1 MSSNYTREGIVIA
14 ESNLQETSSPTTI
27 ENRSRSSRSR
37 SAATSLPKL
46 QLCPTFSEGVTGGSG
61 CLAGDRCSFAH
72 GAQELLF
79 SARTW
84 PEAFPARHI
93 IRLLRDLLRAPFGRP
108 PTGLWRGLVAE

>member
-1 MSSNYTREGIVIA
+1 
-14 ESNLQETSSPTTI
+14 
-27 ENRSRSSRSR
+27 
-37 SAATSLPKL
+37 
-46 QLCPTFSEGVTGGSG
+46 LCPTFSEGVTGGSG

-108 PTGLWRGLVAE
+108 PTGLWRGLVAEAVRRSKELAEVATATANFHEP